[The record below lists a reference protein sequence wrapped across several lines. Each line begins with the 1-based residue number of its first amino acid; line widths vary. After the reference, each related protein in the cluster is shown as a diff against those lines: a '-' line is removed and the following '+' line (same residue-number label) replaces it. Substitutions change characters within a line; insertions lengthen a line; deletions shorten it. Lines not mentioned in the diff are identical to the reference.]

1 MSNPKIGIC
10 LGSKSDLPQL
20 EKAQALLTELGVP
33 YEVRIMSAHRTP
45 ATAAEYA
52 RTARDRGIKVLIGM
66 AGVAAHLAGALAA
79 HSDLPVL
86 GIPAA
91 GGPLQG
97 FDALLSTVQMPP
109 GVPVATF
116 AVGKMGATNAALFA
130 CQIIAQ
136 TEPDVQKAIV
146 DYRAAM
152 RKKVEAADRELNG

>member
-1 MSNPKIGIC
+1 MANPKIGIC

-20 EKAQALLTELGVP
+20 ENAQKLLKEMGVP
-33 YEVRIMSAHRTP
+33 YEVRILSAHRTP
-45 ATAAEYA
+45 GRAAEYA
-52 RTARDRGIKVLIGM
+52 SGARGRGIKVLIGM

-91 GGPLQG
+91 GGPLSG
-97 FDALLSTVQMPP
+97 FDALLATVQMPP

-136 TEPDVQKAIV
+136 TEPEVQQGIV

-152 RKKVEAADRELNG
+152 RAKVQAADAELNS